1 MAEIR
6 TPFTPPLPGLKP
18 AVPASAAP
26 STTPLPGTKPDV
38 PSDFAALLAPVPA
51 EKPVVPGTLAAQ
63 VPLPTEKPAVPA
75 GFTALL
81 APVPGEKP
89 PLSTPGV
96 PVDAAASNDPGALID
111 AIRSVTELSGHSF
124 QTMLA
129 QATQESHLNVAANN
143 SASSAAGP
151 FQFLDSTWLD
161 MIRRNGDAYGL
172 GALARQIKVG
182 RNGAPFVANAAVR
195 KEILDLRHDPNLS
208 AGMAARYLAE
218 GRAHLSRLLHRPA
231 TEIESR
237 MAYVMGP
244 AGAARLIR
252 AASTSPQE
260 SAAGLLPAAAAAN
273 RSLFYGSD
281 GRALT
286 THEVVANLTRRMQQ
300 DALHLASL
308 APAEPAVEQNDAPG
322 AGDGLAMGQSA
333 DPLG

>member
-6 TPFTPPLPGLKP
+6 TPFTPPLPGQKP
-18 AVPASAAP
+18 VAPASAAP
-26 STTPLPGTKPDV
+26 TSTPLPGTKPPLSTLGV

-51 EKPVVPGTLAAQ
+51 EKPVVPGTLAAM
-63 VPLPTEKPAVPA
+63 VPLPTEKPGVPA

-89 PLSTPGV
+89 TV

-129 QATQESHLNVAANN
+129 QATQESRLNLAANN

-151 FQFLDSTWLD
+151 FQFLESTWLD
-161 MIRRNGDAYGL
+161 MIRRHGDAYGL

-182 RNGAPFVANAAVR
+182 RSGVSFVANAAVR
-195 KEILDLRHDPNLS
+195 KQILDLRHDPNLS

-244 AGAARLIR
+244 GGAARLIR
-252 AASTSPQE
+252 AASASPHE
-260 SAAGLLPAAAAAN
+260 SAADLLPSAAAAN

-281 GRALT
+281 GKALT
-286 THEVVANLTRRMQQ
+286 TRQVVANLTRRMQQ

-308 APAEPAVEQNDAPG
+308 APAEPVEQNDAPG
-322 AGDGLAMGQSA
+322 AGDGLAMSQGT